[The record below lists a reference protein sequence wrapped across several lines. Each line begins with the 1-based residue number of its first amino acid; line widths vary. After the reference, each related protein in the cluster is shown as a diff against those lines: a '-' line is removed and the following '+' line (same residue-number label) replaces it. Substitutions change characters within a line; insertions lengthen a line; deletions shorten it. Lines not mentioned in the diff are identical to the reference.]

1 MPAPLATRTRWWK
14 RLWSV
19 GAGGVLAV
27 WVGAVL
33 ATAIGFGVAWVIIVL
48 TSMLKK

>member
-1 MPAPLATRTRWWK
+1 MPAPLAARTRWWK

-19 GAGGVLAV
+19 VAGSVLAV
-27 WVGAVL
+27 WVGAIL
-33 ATAIGFGVAWVIIVL
+33 ATALGFGIAWVIITL